1 MNEHR
6 DVSDT
11 LPELE
16 RQAFE
21 AVRALGRANVND
33 VAEQLSSRR
42 PLAYT
47 TVMTVLT
54 RLWQKGYLLRER
66 DGKSYAYSPRDAA
79 AIAGDLGGRA
89 AKEAIDCF
97 GTAALTGFAQNL
109 SPEQRTILRR
119 LLDDAAQGDA
129 LDPGTGG

>member
-1 MNEHR
+1 MDPEKR
-6 DVSDT
+6 DISDA

-16 RQAFE
+16 RRAFLAIRE
-21 AVRALGRANVND
+21 LGRANVNE

-66 DGKSYAYSPRDAA
+66 DGKAYVYSPRNAA
-79 AIAGDLGGRA
+79 AIAEDLGGRA
-89 AKEAIDCF
+89 ASEAIDRF

-109 SPEQRTILRR
+109 SPEQRTFLRR
-119 LLDDAAQGDA
+119 LLDDAQGDA
-129 LDPGTGG
+129 PNPGSGD